1 MITLE
6 TEYTCQRWVCL
17 STDTKPTFSVTNGSR
32 LLEMDTGKTYMF
44 DEENATWEEVSLIW

>member
-17 STDTKPTFSVTNGSR
+17 STDTKPTVSVTNGSR
-32 LLEMDTGKTYMF
+32 LLEMDTGKTYIY
-44 DEENATWEEVSLIW
+44 DEENATWEEVSMVW